1 MMSKVALGLLTPN
14 QLAMA
19 VFNEGARRQVG
30 DLFEFIVK
38 LEDQILD
45 MMTSLARVK
54 ETLSQLS

>member
-1 MMSKVALGLLTPN
+1 MMAKAALGLLTLY
-14 QLAMA
+14 QLAMD
-19 VFNEGARRQVG
+19 VFNERSHRQVG
-30 DLFEFIVK
+30 DLFEFVVE